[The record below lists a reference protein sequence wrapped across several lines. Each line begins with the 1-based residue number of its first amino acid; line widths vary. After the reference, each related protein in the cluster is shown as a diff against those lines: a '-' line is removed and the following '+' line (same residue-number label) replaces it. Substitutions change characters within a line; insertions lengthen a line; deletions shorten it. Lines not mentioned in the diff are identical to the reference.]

1 MASSRRRLASPF
13 ATILALSLAGG
24 ACWFG
29 AESAARYLE
38 DRSRQDVEQALSDQD
53 WVRVTTDG
61 LQVRLTGT
69 APSELDRFRAMT
81 LAGGAVDPAAGQ
93 DRDEHTDERRE
104 DVAPKGGHA
113 SANTEV
119 APPGGHAL
127 RDPGAPAGLPGRHGV
142 RPRLIA
148 AWRVSVPG
156 RYGWHASVFCR

>member
-81 LAGGAVDPAAGQ
+81 LAGGAVDPARVVDGM
-93 DRDEHTDERRE
+93 T
-104 DVAPKGGHA
+104 VA
-113 SANTEV
+113 SAEEM
-119 APPGGHAL
+119 APPDFKIELL
-127 RDPGAPAGLPGRHGV
+127 RNDQGSR
-142 RPRLIA
+142 
-148 AWRVSVPG
+148 
-156 RYGWHASVFCR
+156 

>member
-81 LAGGAVDPAAGQ
+81 LAGGAVDPARVVDGM
-93 DRDEHTDERRE
+93 T
-104 DVAPKGGHA
+104 VA
-113 SANTEV
+113 SAEATV
-119 APPGGHAL
+119 MPSTTRAGSTAPPARVMARKRSSSEGAVPVRRTCRPSVVTRTQSWSDKACSTSW
-127 RDPGAPAGLPGRHGV
+127 RDRSS
-142 RPRLIA
+142 R
-148 AWRVSVPG
+148 
-156 RYGWHASVFCR
+156 